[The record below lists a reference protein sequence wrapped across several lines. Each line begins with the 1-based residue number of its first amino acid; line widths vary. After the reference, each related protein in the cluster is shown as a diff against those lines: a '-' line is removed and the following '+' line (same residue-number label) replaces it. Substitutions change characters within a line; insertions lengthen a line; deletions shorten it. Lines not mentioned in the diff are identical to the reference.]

1 MADSTL
7 LWQSLIV
14 ATEIEWPA
22 RLKILTI
29 GPFAKKKKVGDP
41 DFAKSEGGLQLPDG
55 VPPWSLS
62 SDQGG
67 ECPFSMIA
75 PRHLRL

>member
-1 MADSTL
+1 MACEAENTNYWAL
-7 LWQSLIV
+7 C
-14 ATEIEWPA
+14 
-22 RLKILTI
+22 
-29 GPFAKKKKVGDP
+29 KKKKVGDP